1 MSFQITEFTSYA
13 DIRAALG
20 VSEDDLE
27 DETLAL
33 DLYEDMLEVEFEEV
47 GDTFF
52 TAYQAA
58 QAADTPTDAQV
69 RLVKAARLFSTYAV
83 AKQLTATLP
92 LFAAKEVT
100 DSKASVQRFD
110 SPYRDVVKSVLDQYG
125 RLRNRL
131 GTALAAAS
139 ATAQTTVSKTYFA
152 VVSPSSD
159 PITDSE

>member
-27 DETLAL
+27 DATLAL
-33 DLYEDMLEVEFEEV
+33 DLYADMLEVEFEEV
-47 GDTFF
+47 GDTFY

-83 AKQLTATLP
+83 AKQLTSTLP

-125 RLRNRL
+125 RMRNRL
-131 GTALAAAS
+131 ATALAALA
-139 ATAQTTVSKTYFA
+139 APTTVSVTKTYFS
-152 VVSPSSD
+152 VVSPATD
-159 PITDSE
+159 PITGS